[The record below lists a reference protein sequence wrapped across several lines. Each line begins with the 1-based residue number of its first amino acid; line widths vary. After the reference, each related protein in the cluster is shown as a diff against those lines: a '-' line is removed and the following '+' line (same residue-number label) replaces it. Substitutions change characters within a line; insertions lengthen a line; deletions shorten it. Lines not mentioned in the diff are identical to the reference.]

1 MERFHQT
8 LKKWLAQQPPPA
20 SLAELQAQLD
30 RFCHHYNHQR
40 PHRSLDRRLPIQVFA
55 QTPKA
60 GPRNRPLGQPTTT
73 HRVRVFGGTVSIG
86 KRYQISV
93 GAEYNGQTTTVII
106 TGTACHVFIAGKLI
120 RQHTLDPQHR
130 VQPLYHRRGNPN
142 RLKPQP

>member
-93 GAEYNGQTTTVII
+93 GAEYNG
-106 TGTACHVFIAGKLI
+106 
-120 RQHTLDPQHR
+120 
-130 VQPLYHRRGNPN
+130 
-142 RLKPQP
+142 KPPPSSSPAPPVTSSSPGS